1 MGEKFYFYADNMC
14 VLEVDSDGKAV
25 GEPVKFDGLR
35 SIECVESSCENEKAS
50 ANAKIDEIRSI
61 VEQEPIS
68 LTVTVKG
75 FWNRLK
81 YRRMIKKLGLCKR
94 RKRKRLW

>member
-1 MGEKFYFYADNMC
+1 MGEKFYLYADNIRF
-14 VLEVDSDGKAV
+14 LEVDSDGNSV

-35 SIECVESSCENEKAS
+35 SVECVEKSSYENEKAS
-50 ANAKIDEIRSI
+50 KNAKIDEIRSI

-81 YRRMIKKLGLCKR
+81 FRRIMKGL
-94 RKRKRLW
+94 RLL